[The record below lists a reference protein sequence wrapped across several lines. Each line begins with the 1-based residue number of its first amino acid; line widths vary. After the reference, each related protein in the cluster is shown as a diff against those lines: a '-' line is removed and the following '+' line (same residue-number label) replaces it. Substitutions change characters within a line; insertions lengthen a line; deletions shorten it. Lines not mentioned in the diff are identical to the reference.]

1 MTTILSL
8 PDEVLAPI
16 LNASVAHDCAYRAA
30 LLALVCRR
38 FHRIITPLLYRDIH
52 IKCNGACEAHRDA
65 PGTKLLHDTF
75 RSNQS
80 LRQHCHSLAVE
91 FRSDHSDSTELLD
104 GERTAPNV
112 PHMAVD
118 FLKWLSNTAELRIRF
133 VSFYGDDKWDETFR
147 TSTPSDLAVFYNQ
160 ASKSLTR
167 LKLLQISGHENVPL
181 HLPALFTSLECL
193 DSSASLRTLDLT
205 GVSQIGTEQ
214 DWKLMRVRMNYV
226 SFLSDDE
233 ATISFCERRLIIF
246 LVQARAG
253 TAPFTELKLRHFT
266 QGASALEALVMW
278 PAGLEAFH
286 FSMPM
291 SDYYSGDFALTRY
304 DLGIMKTILSHQ
316 KASLSHIN
324 IHELL
329 SQPGVL
335 GFDLSGFHRLHTLC
349 MSRDLTGVDTLAV
362 ANLVAPNLRTFR
374 WDTGL
379 EDQQCCRGLEGFAET
394 EEDWIRAFAESSVER
409 KTFLQQIQI
418 SFSPD
423 SWFLGDIDKDYQYP
437 WDRMD
442 RLAEEFKPHGINVV
456 YNSPNTTKEEF
467 LRIKEECLKFRA
479 SLGDI
484 IW

>member
-1 MTTILSL
+1 
-8 PDEVLAPI
+8 
-16 LNASVAHDCAYRAA
+16 
-30 LLALVCRR
+30 
-38 FHRIITPLLYRDIH
+38 
-52 IKCNGACEAHRDA
+52 
-65 PGTKLLHDTF
+65 
-75 RSNQS
+75 
-80 LRQHCHSLAVE
+80 
-91 FRSDHSDSTELLD
+91 
-104 GERTAPNV
+104 
-112 PHMAVD
+112 MAVD

-133 VSFYGDDKWDETFR
+133 VSFYGDDKWDESFR

-214 DWKLMRVRMNYV
+214 DWKLMR
-226 SFLSDDE
+226 
-233 ATISFCERRLIIF
+233 
-246 LVQARAG
+246 ARAG

-266 QGASALEALVMW
+266 QGATALEALVMW

-349 MSRDLTGVDTLAV
+349 MSRDLTGADTLAV

-409 KTFLQQIQI
+409 KTSLQQIQI

-467 LRIKEECLKFRA
+467 LRIKEECLNFRA

-484 IW
+484 TW